1 MRPSSAARWSLA
13 ALAVVIAL
21 IVAIWPR
28 DDDVSTPGS
37 FAEYRDRAG
46 TTATGDAPTVDLGA
60 ERAAAGLAECP
71 RPADGGAAEP
81 TGPLAGLQVTCLAD
95 GAPIDLGR
103 AVAGRPVVLNLWAHW
118 CEPCAEELPYLQQ
131 YAARAGDAV
140 TVLTVHED
148 PQQGSALA
156 RLTDYGVRL
165 PGVQDGGK
173 SVAAAVGAPA
183 VLPVS
188 VLLDPSGDVAA
199 VLPQPF
205 RSVEEIAEAVRT
217 RLGVT
222 T

>member
-1 MRPSSAARWSLA
+1 M
-13 ALAVVIAL
+13 VVIAL

-28 DDDVSTPGS
+28 DDASAPDS
-37 FAEYRDRAG
+37 FAEYRDRVGA
-46 TTATGDAPTVDLGA
+46 TATGEAPETDLGD
-60 ERAAAGLAECP
+60 ERDAAGLAACP
-71 RPADGGAAEP
+71 RPSNDGAPES

-95 GAPIDLGR
+95 GAPVDLGR
-103 AVAGRPVVLNLWAHW
+103 AVAGRPVLLNLWAHW

-131 YAARAGDAV
+131 YAERAGDAV

-156 RLTDYGVRL
+156 RLAEYGVRL

-217 RLGVT
+217 RLGVAT
-222 T
+222 